1 MLITIRVD
9 LYYIRTVCYYFFI
22 IKISMLAYS
31 IFLFLIIEQLWLH
44 VFFFVLVDIHKV
56 VYGLA
61 HLIQL
66 FLFLFYM

>member
-1 MLITIRVD
+1 
-9 LYYIRTVCYYFFI
+9 
-22 IKISMLAYS
+22 MLAYS

>member
-1 MLITIRVD
+1 MILELCANTGS
-9 LYYIRTVCYYFFI
+9 FFI

-44 VFFFVLVDIHKV
+44 VYFFALVDIHKV

>member
-44 VFFFVLVDIHKV
+44 VFFVLVDIHKV
-56 VYGLA
+56 LYGLA
-61 HLIQL
+61 HFNPLL
-66 FLFLFYM
+66 LVE